1 MYRYEEELTK
11 NGTIVLFFAVTK
23 TIEIGNGPILMSL
36 HNFPEVQ
43 NKANGF
49 IKITDGDGT
58 SLLEWTGREYYKYYD
73 SSSYSYVEDYY
84 YEYWSELNRRTY
96 SSQTNRVTVEF
107 NPPPLY
113 RGHYFHNS
121 SLQWTSLF
129 MGYDT
134 DPSQFCDCC

>member
-11 NGTIVLFFAVTK
+11 NGTIVLFFAITK

-43 NKANGF
+43 NKANGY
-49 IKITDGDGT
+49 IKLTDGDGT
-58 SLLEWTGREYYKYYD
+58 SLLNWTGYKYY
-73 SSSYSYVEDYY
+73 SNSYSYNRHGY
-84 YEYWSELNRRTY
+84 YENWSELNGRTY

-107 NPPPLY
+107 NPPPSYIGLD
-113 RGHYFHNS
+113 FNS
-121 SLQWTSLF
+121 SLQWTSVF
-129 MGYDT
+129 TGFDT

>member
-1 MYRYEEELTK
+1 MYRYES
-11 NGTIVLFFAVTK
+11 GTIMFTSYLEE
-23 TIEIGNGPILMSL
+23 TIEISGDGPLLITL

-58 SLLEWTGREYYKYYD
+58 SLLDWTGNNYSSNYYNRRG
-73 SSSYSYVEDYY
+73 Y
-84 YEYWSELNRRTY
+84 YENWSELNGRTY

-107 NPPPLY
+107 YPGYSY
-113 RGHYFHNS
+113 RDRERDFLNS